1 MKGNNRINKMCIINS
16 GMLPESPRSKSKIKT
31 QLTFKTLRLTITP
44 RLLLTI
50 LSQQSA
56 SKKVSCTNI
65 IILNIY
71 IVLGDVLG
79 FQRKDEM

>member
-1 MKGNNRINKMCIINS
+1 MKGNNRINKIMCIINS
-16 GMLPESPRSKSKIKT
+16 GMLPESPRIKSKIKT

-56 SKKVSCTNI
+56 SKKI
-65 IILNIY
+65 FLHKHY
-71 IVLGDVLG
+71 DLLQL
-79 FQRKDEM
+79 F